1 MKTRDSFQ
9 LTSGGDL
16 VTGGILQMQSR
27 QKTFALS
34 VSRDMMPEAHLVVW
48 HIYQGEVIAD
58 AINFFVNGTR
68 INNVS
73 GARPAD
79 WLLDWLLSWLIG
91 CLAG

>member
-1 MKTRDSFQ
+1 
-9 LTSGGDL
+9 
-16 VTGGILQMQSR
+16 MQSR

-68 INNVS
+68 INDVS
-73 GARPAD
+73 K
-79 WLLDWLLSWLIG
+79 WNQNQ
-91 CLAG
+91 